1 MANLDDMIRN
11 AVPGGNIAKPLL
23 IALLGLLG
31 SGALFK
37 SGGAQSPAVTAP
49 HPPAA
54 TSPHPPAGDGGGGL
68 LGGLGGLLD
77 RFQQSGQGSVI
88 NSWIG
93 NGQNQPVQPGQLG
106 SILGPNIIRSLA
118 QSSGLSKQ
126 ELTKQLS
133 QILPG
138 VVDKLT
144 PHGRIPSL
152 AELSDMK

>member
-11 AVPGGNIAKPLL
+11 AVPGGNIAKPLM
-23 IALLGLLG
+23 IALLGLLA

-37 SGGAQSPAVTAP
+37 SGGTQSS
-49 HPPAA
+49 AA
-54 TSPHPPAGDGGGGL
+54 TPQQPQAGNGLGGL
-68 LGGLGGLLD
+68 LGGLGGLLEK
-77 RFQQSGQGSVI
+77 FQQSGHGSVV

-93 NGQNQPVQPGQLG
+93 SGQNQPVQPGQLG
-106 SILGPNIIRSLA
+106 TILGPNVIKTLA
-118 QSSGLSKQ
+118 QNSGLSEE

-144 PHGRIPSL
+144 PHGRVPTL
-152 AELSDMK
+152 AELSDMR